1 MSVAA
6 VYLTELYIFTGLL
19 LAFGPTVPRAKIRKL
34 WSAEDVNAFDAL
46 VGTTVVVLLM
56 PPAFLVH
63 LVSDR

>member
-1 MSVAA
+1 MSTTA

-19 LAFGPTVPRAKIRKL
+19 LAFAPSVKRNMLKKVWGGELSVFEAVV
-34 WSAEDVNAFDAL
+34 A
-46 VGTTVVVLLM
+46 TTVVVLLM